1 MAQEHPFAQYIRII
15 GKGPR
20 LSRPLTREE
29 SKEAATLILK
39 GKVDPIQLGAFLCI
53 LRVRSEDPQ
62 EGAGF
67 IDAVREDLV
76 LPSNIPAID
85 LDWPTYAGK
94 VRQLPY
100 YLLAAL
106 AMAESGIKIF
116 MHGAIGHLENRTY
129 TAQTLE
135 YLGIEEST
143 SLEDAANKLT
153 NGNFSFVS
161 LGKISPVL
169 QDIMNLNS
177 TLGVRTPVNTFARM
191 INTFDAPSVI
201 QCITHTAYREI
212 HRDCATL
219 LGHKRMCV
227 FKGEGGEIERRPA
240 KPVNVQMLVDGQ
252 KSDEE
257 WPAFLSSEH
266 AAHDEDMDMSRLKKI
281 WEGSDTHPY
290 AVSAITGTIAIALHL
305 MGRAEGVEEAHKLAE
320 DIWASRTKNRIPYAK

>member
-1 MAQEHPFAQYIRII
+1 MHSIYGII

-39 GKVDPIQLGAFLCI
+39 GEVDPIQLGAFLCI
-53 LRVRSEDPQ
+53 LRVRTEDPRMK
-62 EGAGF
+62 GPVLSS
-67 IDAVREDLV
+67 AVRDNLDL
-76 LPSNIPAID
+76 PDSIPAID

-100 YLLAAL
+100 YVLSAL

-116 MHGAIGHLENRTY
+116 MHGAIGHLANRTY

-135 YLGIEEST
+135 YLGIEECT
-143 SLEDAANKLT
+143 SLQNAADKLT
-153 NGNFSFVS
+153 TGNFAFVP
-161 LGKISPVL
+161 LGKIEPVL

-191 INTFDAPSVI
+191 INAFDAPSVI
-201 QCITHTAYREI
+201 QCITHTAYREV
-212 HRDCATL
+212 HRDCAAL

-227 FKGEGGEIERRPA
+227 FKGEGGEIERRAA
-240 KPVNVQMLVDGQ
+240 KPVNVQLLIDGV

-257 WPAFLSSEH
+257 WPAFLEADQ
-266 AAHDEDMDMSRLKKI
+266 AAHDEEMDMSRLKKV
-281 WEGSDTHPY
+281 WDGSDTHPY
-290 AVSAITGTIAIALHL
+290 ALAAITGTIAIALRM
-305 MGRAEGVEEAHKLAE
+305 MGRADGYEDAQKQAE
-320 DIWASRTKNRIPYAK
+320 DIWAARTKEKLPYAK